1 MTTLRK
7 FLNDRRVDKESTAPY
22 NLVGW
27 GGDQGKYNVAE
38 DEYDTFLNLLHK
50 HIFGPTPQA
59 SNLLERHRDNGPLL
73 VDLDMRYETGGPL
86 VRRFNNENVQN
97 FIAMYAAAMIYFSKV
112 ESLPVDLVFYHL
124 EKPSPEKDKDQHKDG
139 VHIQCPNIT
148 TTPKYQFA
156 LRGFLLTKGIIQQTF
171 GATKLINPPED
182 CYDEAVIHRNAWF
195 LYGAC
200 KPDKPQYRVV
210 KMWKICIAD
219 VIESL
224 EGKDP
229 ADFDDQIGIVNEI
242 MSEEMIPTDSL
253 GLMKTLSIRR
263 SHHEATPLAIRT
275 LRQAEWDVLIA
286 MWGAGKKKSERPL
299 PVIQHAS
306 GGEEQNLMIVEPE
319 ESRRVTSKA
328 TKGDIVLAFRLC
340 DKCINAS
347 RRAGTYQDW
356 VNLAI
361 LLKNVA
367 GPDSEEAYKVWCE
380 ISRRATSEMKKRDAT
395 EAELKE
401 KWNLVRVDSERRLGM
416 GSLHYWA
423 EEDNPE
429 EFKNI
434 MSETI
439 TRWIL
444 KYAKDTHVSVASC
457 VQEIFR
463 QEFRCSVG
471 LRKGIYEW
479 YQFVKDSHGWKH
491 MRTHTELRAH
501 LSGRVKKEYK
511 RAQRELLKDSDKE
524 EQTKKKKKSD
534 DDDDDDDSEDKLML
548 EKRKQLLAIE
558 TRLEM
563 TPFKDNVMKE
573 CQEKFYDE
581 EFLGKLNSVTDI
593 LGVAN
598 GVLELRY
605 TEGNNTQPRVNF
617 RVGLPDD
624 NISFQMGRM
633 DGNDSICYYP
643 YDPNSQE
650 QKDIMAFFQRI
661 YPDPVLRKYV
671 LTLLSSCLEGSNKE
685 QKFYVMQG
693 KGSNGKSMIEMLMEL
708 TFGDYGTSIS
718 TAIFTR
724 SKPDS
729 GAANPDIITT
739 KCKRFIHCGEPD
751 DNQKV
756 NTSIMKQWTG
766 GDLIQA
772 RGLFS
777 EQDKFRIV
785 GKIFMSCNDLPPIS
799 KMDNGTWRR
808 IRVIPHDSTFKD
820 PGDPLID
827 PSKHIYPKDLNLE
840 AKLRKWRTSFLSLL
854 VHYYDTEY
862 LVNGLVEPDCVMA
875 ASNKYKEASDMFMAF
890 FSANFVREL
899 AAGPVLAKEVKTAFR
914 EWLREQPKN
923 CDLKINQVMERMK
936 EVCGAGSTEKEFWGI
951 KPIEEDAQDISGA
964 QFIGHM
970 P

>member
-7 FLNDRRVDKESTAPY
+7 FLNDRRTTSDPY

-27 GGDQGKYNVAE
+27 GNDLGKYNVAE
-38 DEYDTFLNLLHK
+38 DEYDDFLGLLHK
-50 HIFGPTPQA
+50 HIFGQSPQA

-86 VRRFNNENVQN
+86 VRRFNNDNVQN
-97 FIAMYAAAMIYFSKV
+97 FIAMYTAAMIYFSKV

-229 ADFDDQIGIVNEI
+229 ADFDDLIGIVNEI

-275 LRQAEWDVLIA
+275 LRQAEWDGLLA
-286 MWGAGKKKSERPL
+286 MWGAGKKRSERPL
-299 PVIQHAS
+299 PVIQHVS
-306 GGEEQNLMIVEPE
+306 GGDEKNLMIVDSE

-328 TKGDIVLAFRLC
+328 TKKDIALAFRLC
-340 DKCINAS
+340 YECINAS
-347 RRAGTYQDW
+347 KRAGDYHEW
-356 VNLAI
+356 VRMAI
-361 LLKNVA
+361 LLKNIA
-367 GPDSEEAYKVWCE
+367 GRDSEDAFKVWCD
-380 ISRRATSEMKKRDAT
+380 ISRRATQEVKKPDAT
-395 EAELKE
+395 DVELEKKWKE
-401 KWNLVRVDSERRLGM
+401 LRVDSSQRIGM
-416 GSLHYWA
+416 GSLWHWA
-423 EEDNPE
+423 EKDNPLQY
-429 EFKNI
+429 KII

-439 TRWIL
+439 SRWIN
-444 KYAKDTHVSVASC
+444 AFATDTHVSVASC

-463 QEFRCSVG
+463 QQFRCSVG
-471 LRKGIYEW
+471 QRKGSYEW
-479 YQFVKDSHGWKH
+479 YQYIEDIHSWKH
-491 MRTHTELRAH
+491 MHTNTELRAH
-501 LSGRVKKEYK
+501 LSGRVKAEYAFAVGNSFIESGK
-511 RAQRELLKDSDKE
+511 AALKKDEKGE
-524 EQTKKKKKSD
+524 D
-534 DDDDDDDSEDKLML
+534 DQQEIERTAADD
-548 EKRKQLLAIE
+548 KRKKLQGIV
-558 TRLEM
+558 RQLEM
-563 TPFKDNVMKE
+563 TTFKDHVMKE

-581 EFLGKLNSVTDI
+581 EFLSKLDSVTDT

-598 GVLELRY
+598 GVLDLRY
-605 TEGNNTQPRVNF
+605 TDSENSRPYVRFREGM
-617 RVGLPDD
+617 PDD

-650 QKDIMAFFQRI
+650 QKDIMAFFERI

-671 LTLLSSCLEGSNKE
+671 LTLLASCLEGANKE

-729 GAANPDIITT
+729 GSANPDIITT
-739 KCKRFIHCGEPD
+739 KHRRFIHCGEPD

-875 ASNKYKEASDMFMAF
+875 ASNKYKEASDLFMAF
-890 FSANFVREL
+890 FSANFVREV
-899 AAGPVLAKEVKTAFR
+899 AAGPVMAKEVKNAFR
-914 EWLREQPKN
+914 DWMREQPKN
-923 CDLKINQVMERMK
+923 CDLKISSVMERMK
-936 EVCGAGSTEKEFWGI
+936 EVCGLGSTDKEFWGI

>member
-7 FLNDRRVDKESTAPY
+7 FLNDRRTTSDPY

-27 GGDQGKYNVAE
+27 GNDLGKYNVAE
-38 DEYDTFLNLLHK
+38 DEYDEFLLLLHK
-50 HIFGPTPQA
+50 HIFGQSPQA

-86 VRRFNNENVQN
+86 VRRFNNDNVQN

-210 KMWKICIAD
+210 KMWKVCIAD

-229 ADFDDQIGIVNEI
+229 ADFDDLIEIVKEI
-242 MSEEMIPTDSL
+242 MSEETIPTDSL

-263 SHHEATPLAIRT
+263 SHYEATPLGIRA
-275 LRQAEWDVLIA
+275 LRQAEWDVLIS

-306 GGEEQNLMIVEPE
+306 GGEEQNFMIVDSE

-328 TKGDIVLAFRLC
+328 TNEDISLAYRLC
-340 DKCINAS
+340 RECINAS
-347 RRAGTYQDW
+347 RRAGAYQDW

-367 GPDSEEAYKVWCE
+367 GPQAEEAYKVWCE
-380 ISRRATSEMKKRDAT
+380 ISQRATSEMKKRDAT
-395 EAELKE
+395 ENELKE

-423 EEDNPE
+423 EEDNPIH
-429 EFKNI
+429 FKKI
-434 MSETI
+434 MSESI
-439 TRWIL
+439 TRWII
-444 KYAKDTHVSVASC
+444 KYGRDTHVSVASC

-463 QEFRCSVG
+463 QEFRCSVS
-471 LRKGIYEW
+471 LRKGAYEW
-479 YQFVKDSHGWKH
+479 YQFDKDNHSWKH
-491 MRTHTELRAH
+491 MRTNTELRAR
-501 LSGRVKKEYK
+501 LSGRVKDEYK
-511 RAQRELLKDSDKE
+511 LAQRKLLTMPDVE
-524 EQTKKKKKSD
+524 EQTKKKKSD
-534 DDDDDDDSEDKLML
+534 DEDDDSEDKLML
-548 EKRKQLLAIE
+548 EKRKKLLAIE
-558 TRLEM
+558 THLEM
-563 TPFKDNVMKE
+563 TIFKDHVMKE
-573 CQEKFYDE
+573 CCEKFYDE

-598 GVLELRY
+598 GVIELRY
-605 TEGNNTQPRVNF
+605 TGHDSANPRIRF
-617 RVGLPDD
+617 RDGLPDD

-650 QKDIMAFFQRI
+650 QKDIMAFFERI

-671 LTLLSSCLEGSNKE
+671 LTLLASCLEGANKE

-729 GAANPDIITT
+729 GSANPDIITT
-739 KCKRFIHCGEPD
+739 KHRRFIHCGEPD

-875 ASNKYKEASDMFMAF
+875 ASNKYKEASDLFMAF
-890 FSANFVREL
+890 FSANFVREV
-899 AAGPVLAKEVKTAFR
+899 AAGPVMAKEVKNAFR
-914 EWLREQPKN
+914 DWMREQPKN
-923 CDLKINQVMERMK
+923 CDLKISSVMERMK
-936 EVCGAGSTEKEFWGI
+936 EVCGLGSTDKEFWGI
-951 KPIEEDAQDISGA
+951 KPIEEDAEDISGA
-964 QFIGHM
+964 QFIAHM